1 MKERMMLKILDQ
13 STARKTRHQTREDKQ
28 RKRKKRQTG
37 DRKVEAASKA
47 GEVEIPEANRPKC

>member
-1 MKERMMLKILDQ
+1 MKERMMLEILDQ

-37 DRKVEAASKA
+37 DRKVETASKA